1 MDLGP
6 VAVCSWGL
14 VVKSARIARVLR
26 PTMSG
31 TVDSG
36 LCCGGTHL
44 FPVVRSQA
52 AGQSGR
58 TELLAI
64 NNWAMGQSGRMAVA
78 QQGRA
83 VRQLGSRNLMHAQ
96 CEFLVW
102 WRQLSRDLR
111 WSAKV
116 WSRQEVEFLLEG
128 LVDVKVT
135 CDMFF
140 VVTCCVGC
148 HVNDDQVGG
157 QLRVPG

>member
-58 TELLAI
+58 TKLLAI
-64 NNWAMGQSGRMAVA
+64 NNWAMGQSRRMAVA
-78 QQGRA
+78 QQGSCDQSVEVVMCA
-83 VRQLGSRNLMHAQ
+83 VH
-96 CEFLVW
+96 
-102 WRQLSRDLR
+102 
-111 WSAKV
+111 
-116 WSRQEVEFLLEG
+116 
-128 LVDVKVT
+128 
-135 CDMFF
+135 F
-140 VVTCCVGC
+140 VVWCFFSESGSGE
-148 HVNDDQVGG
+148 NNN
-157 QLRVPG
+157 LRGAPVWGE